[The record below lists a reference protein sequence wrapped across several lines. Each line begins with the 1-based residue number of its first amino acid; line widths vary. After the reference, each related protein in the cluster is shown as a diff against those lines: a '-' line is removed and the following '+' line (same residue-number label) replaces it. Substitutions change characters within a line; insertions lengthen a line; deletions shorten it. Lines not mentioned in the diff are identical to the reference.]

1 MRALL
6 LTNDPVVLSFASS
19 LLADAGIEAVVFD
32 QHVSLME
39 GSIGAFPRRLV
50 VAEDDWAQSARVL
63 REAGL
68 SAWVSDVGAKP

>member
-6 LTNDPVVLSFASS
+6 LTNDPVVLSFAES
-19 LLADAGIEAVVFD
+19 LLSDAGIEALVFD
-32 QHVSLME
+32 QHVSLIE

-68 SAWVSDVGAKP
+68 SAWVSDERSK